1 MNDSALQAATKPIEE
16 LDSVVVRFAGDSGD
30 GMQLAGTQ
38 LTNTSALAG
47 NDVATFPDFPA
58 EIRAPKGTLAGV
70 SGFQVHFASRD
81 IYTPGD
87 LVDVLVAMNPA
98 ALSENLRFL
107 QPHGTL
113 IVDEDAFDARSL
125 KLARVASNP
134 LEDGSLDEYQ
144 VIRVPLT
151 SLTRAAVE
159 GDGVGRKLAT
169 RCRNFFAMG
178 LIYWLYGRDLEPTL
192 RWVRK
197 RFRDRPE
204 VLDADVKAL
213 RTGWNFGE
221 TTEALTRSYRVP
233 PAALEPGEYRNI
245 TGNQALACG
254 LIAAAELSGKQLFYG
269 SYPITPASDI
279 LHELARHKRFGV
291 RTFQAEDEIAAATSA
306 IGAAYG
312 GAMAVTASS
321 GPGIALK
328 TEAMGLAV
336 MFELPMLVLSI
347 QRGGPSTGLPTKPEQ
362 SDLLQV
368 MFGRSGEAPL
378 PVLAASGPTDCFD
391 VVLEAWRIATRL
403 MTPVVVLSD
412 AFVANGAEPWRLP
425 DVAGLEPIEVVHP
438 GVGGGRPVSSPSLPH
453 ESGGKARG
461 NGGKAGG
468 AASPA
473 SSPPSRGVT
482 GFRPYA
488 RDEWLARP
496 WALPGTP
503 GLMHRVGSL
512 EKQDGTG
519 NVSYDPDNHEH
530 MVKLRARKVANA
542 VNLIPDLEVTGP
554 ESGKLLVLSWGGTL
568 GVCREAVER
577 VRSGGAHG
585 KGTGGA
591 GGNGTGGAHG
601 NGAGAVAHAHLR
613 HLNPLPANT
622 GEVLARYERVLV
634 PELNLGQLALLLR
647 ARYLVDVVSLGKVRG
662 RPFWVKDVIGAI
674 EEMLV

>member
-1 MNDSALQAATKPIEE
+1 MNDSGLQTAAKPIEE

-38 LTNTSALAG
+38 LTATSALAG

-87 LVDVLVAMNPA
+87 MVDVLVAMNPA
-98 ALSENLRFL
+98 ALVENLRFL
-107 QPHGTL
+107 KPHGSL
-113 IVDEDAFDARSL
+113 IVDEDSFDAKGL
-125 KLARVASNP
+125 KLAHVESSP
-134 LEDGSLDEYQ
+134 LEDGSLDGFQ

-151 SLTRAAVE
+151 SLTREAVE
-159 GDGVGRKLAT
+159 GAGVGRKLAT

-197 RFRDRPE
+197 RFRDEPE
-204 VLDADVKAL
+204 VLDANARAL
-213 RTGWNFGE
+213 RTGWSFGE
-221 TTEALTRSYRVP
+221 TTEALARSYHVP

-254 LIAAAELSGKQLFYG
+254 LIAASELSGRPLFYG

-291 RTFQAEDEIAAATSA
+291 RTFQAEDEIAAVTSA
-306 IGAAYG
+306 IGAAFG
-312 GAMAVTASS
+312 GAMAVSASS

-336 MFELPMLVLSI
+336 MLELPLLVLSI

-378 PVLAASGPTDCFD
+378 PVLAASGPTDCFHIVID
-391 VVLEAWRIATRL
+391 AWRIATRL

-412 AFVANGAEPWRLP
+412 AFIANGAEPWRIPEIADLP
-425 DVAGLEPIEVVHP
+425 AFEVNHPSEAGTAP
-438 GVGGGRPVSSPSLPH
+438 
-453 ESGGKARG
+453 
-461 NGGKAGG
+461 
-468 AASPA
+468 
-473 SSPPSRGVT
+473 
-482 GFRPYA
+482 FRPYA

-496 WALPGTP
+496 WVVPGTP
-503 GLMHRVGSL
+503 GLMHRLGSL
-512 EKQDGTG
+512 EKQDVTG
-519 NVSYDPDNHEH
+519 NVSYDPGNHEH
-530 MVKLRARKVANA
+530 MVRLRARKVANA
-542 VNLIPDLEVTGP
+542 VNLIAELEVTGP
-554 ESGKLLVLSWGGTL
+554 ETGRLLVLSWGGTL
-568 GVCREAVER
+568 GVCRQAVEH
-577 VRSGGAHG
+577 VRASGR
-585 KGTGGA
+585 
-591 GGNGTGGAHG
+591 
-601 NGAGAVAHAHLR
+601 AVAHGHLR

-622 GEVLARYERVLV
+622 AELLARYERVLV
-634 PELNLGQLALLLR
+634 PELNLGQLAMLLR

-662 RPFWVKDVIGAI
+662 RPLWVKDLTGVI
-674 EEMLV
+674 EEMLA